1 MFKTISE
8 ALGDKHIQDLS
19 TQEIID
25 LMESGLNMKFSAEQV
40 AILKNDFMRP
50 LLVNACA
57 GSGKTTIFILMALIA
72 IAKGNTEPNEI
83 LGITFS
89 HKSRVDMGERFD
101 NFVSELSD
109 TGLDLSY
116 GRPNFTT
123 FHALFYQL
131 LRQNPE
137 YRTAQILT
145 TYRLFIRDLSDQI
158 KHPSNVITKA
168 EMLEEMF
175 DLNGYMINQGLTRDG
190 ILPDESVGKPL
201 NEAIKVMA
209 EYSRQNH
216 TDEFYEDYVDVI
228 NKYQELK
235 RQNGYIDFND
245 MKLLLLESMN
255 DPQYLQYYQNIMS
268 RYKIAVIDEF
278 QDIDNLQWQIISK
291 LLSPE
296 TMAHLIVIGDD
307 DQSIYSFRGSNPKYI
322 LNYKRLLPNAQKHN
336 LSTNYRTGEKIL
348 KRVIPLIKKNHVR
361 LDKELLSGR
370 KDQGKFVLYSS
381 KKSGFSDD
389 SKMLRRLVKQIN
401 DPEINNDDI
410 AILVRYNSS
419 RMLLADWLANQ
430 KIYANINN
438 AGAIL
443 QNNLVYRIITELMKS
458 LWQDKYKYF
467 ADQANRIGFRAYKD
481 HTTKVEARTDDKFH
495 KLSKYLLGA
504 EAYNAETNTPYKR
517 TDDRVKVYFNS
528 IKRFRTRMDEA
539 DNEESRTKL
548 AKSLIKD
555 LYKAAT
561 KLTDKYFDYMEE
573 KNFMSKVEVN
583 DIKKYLEEELDKYDN
598 IDDFFFD
605 EEHKK
610 EILSDR
616 MEQGKQEHRIQFLSL
631 HQAKGLEFKYVY
643 LYGLT
648 NKEVESAGKVLNDW
662 FPPEMPFDQF
672 TKQWKLVYNQSFKFL
687 ENALKSAHID
697 DYKDITNNNAFNPI
711 NIEKTLAKKKEFAMF
726 HAFYKEVENYSAFIE
741 EERRLLY
748 VGVTRAQQE
757 LCLRIAPDSN
767 PLLFD
772 LNLPKKKPKNTPTK
786 EKSQ

>member
-1 MFKTISE
+1 MGDETIQE
-8 ALGDKHIQDLS
+8 LS
-19 TQEIID
+19 TKEIID
-25 LMESGLNMKFSAEQV
+25 LMESGLDMKFSAEQIK
-40 AILKNDFMRP
+40 ILNNDFMRP

-72 IAKGNTEPNEI
+72 VAKGNAAPDEI

-101 NFVSELSD
+101 KFVKELSD
-109 TGLDLSY
+109 TGLDFPI

-137 YRTAQILT
+137 YQRSQVLT
-145 TYRLFIRDLSDQI
+145 SYRLFMRNLSDQI

-168 EMLEEMF
+168 EMLGEMF
-175 DLNGYMINQGLTRDG
+175 DLNDYMINQGLTTNG
-190 ILPDESVGKPL
+190 VLPTVTEGKPL
-201 NEAIKVMA
+201 RESIKVMS

-216 TDEFYEDYVDVI
+216 DDDFYADYLDVI

-235 RQNGYIDFND
+235 RRNGYIDFND
-245 MKLLLLESMN
+245 MKLLLLESMK
-255 DPQYLQYYQNIMS
+255 DPQYLQYYQRIMA

-278 QDIDNLQWQIISK
+278 QDIDNLQWEIISK

-296 TMAHLIVIGDD
+296 TMQHLIVIGDD
-307 DQSIYSFRGSNPKYI
+307 DQSIYSFRGSNPQYI
-322 LNYKRLLPNAQKHN
+322 LNYKQLLPDAQKLN

-348 KRVIPLIKKNHVR
+348 KRVIPLIKQNHVR

-370 KDQGKFVLYSS
+370 PDVGKFILYSS
-381 KKSGFSDD
+381 KKSGFSGG
-389 SKMLRRLVKQIN
+389 SKMLKRLVKQVN
-401 DPEINNDDI
+401 DPEINNNDI

-430 KIYANINN
+430 RIYANINN
-438 AGAIL
+438 SGAIL
-443 QNNLVYRIITELMKS
+443 QNNLIYRIITELMKA

-467 ADQANRIGFRAYKD
+467 SSQANRIGFRAYKD
-481 HTTKVEARTDDKFH
+481 HTTKVETRADDEFN
-495 KLSKYLLGA
+495 KLSKYLLAA
-504 EAYNAETNTPYKR
+504 ESYNAETNTPYKR
-517 TDDRVKVYFNS
+517 TDERVQVYFNS
-528 IKRFRTRMDEA
+528 IKRFKTRMDEA
-539 DNEESRTKL
+539 DNDETRQKL
-548 AKSLIKD
+548 SKSLIKD
-555 LYKAAT
+555 LYTAAT
-561 KLTDKYFDYMEE
+561 KLTDRYFDFMEE

-583 DIKKYLEEELDKYDN
+583 DIKKYLEDELDEYKN

-610 EILSDR
+610 DILSNR
-616 MEQGKQEHRIQFLSL
+616 MEQDKQQHRIQFLSL

-648 NKEVESAGKVLNDW
+648 DKEVERAGVVLNNW
-662 FPPEMPFDQF
+662 FPPEMTIEQF
-672 TKQWKLVYNQSFKFL
+672 VKQWKYIYNRSFEFL
-687 ENALKSAHID
+687 ERALQSAHID
-697 DYKDITNNNAFNPI
+697 NYKEITNNNAFNPI
-711 NIEKTLAKKKEFAMF
+711 NMDKTLEKSKEYAMF
-726 HAFYKEVENYSAFIE
+726 HTFYKEVENYSAFIE

-757 LCLRIAPDSN
+757 LSLRIAPDSN
-767 PLLFD
+767 PLLFE
-772 LNLPKKKPKNTPTK
+772 LKLPKKKPKK
-786 EKSQ
+786 

>member
-1 MFKTISE
+1 
-8 ALGDKHIQDLS
+8 
-19 TQEIID
+19 
-25 LMESGLNMKFSAEQV
+25 MESGLNMKFSAEQI
-40 AILKNDFMRP
+40 AILNNDFSKP

-72 IAKGNTEPNEI
+72 IAQGNAEPNEI

-89 HKSRVDMGERFD
+89 HKSRVDMGQRY
-101 NFVSELSD
+101 NKFVAELEN
-109 TGLDLSY
+109 TGLDLSS

-137 YRTAQILT
+137 YRSAQVLT
-145 TYRLFIRDLSDQI
+145 SYRLFIRELSDEI

-175 DLNGYMINQGLTRDG
+175 NLNDYMINQGLTRDG
-190 ILPDESVGKPL
+190 ILPDEATGKPL
-201 NEAIKVMA
+201 STAIEIMTG
-209 EYSRQNH
+209 YSRQKHN
-216 TDEFYEDYVDVI
+216 DEFFEDYLDVI
-228 NKYQELK
+228 EKYQSLK

-255 DPQYLQYYQNIMS
+255 DPQYLQYYQRIMA

-296 TMAHLIVIGDD
+296 TMSHLIVIGDD

-322 LNYKRLLPNAQKHN
+322 LNYKCLLPNAQKHN

-381 KKSGFSDD
+381 KKSGFSGD
-389 SKMLRRLVKQIN
+389 SKMLRRLVKQVN
-401 DPEINNDDI
+401 DPEIENDDI

-438 AGAIL
+438 SSAIL
-443 QNNLVYRIITELMKS
+443 QNNIVYRIITELMKAM
-458 LWQDKYKYF
+458 WQDKYRYF
-467 ADQANRIGFRAYKD
+467 ANQANRIGFRAYKD
-481 HTTKVEARTDDKFH
+481 HTVKVEKRTDDNFH

-504 EAYNAETNTPYKR
+504 EAYNAENNTPYKR
-517 TDDRVKVYFNS
+517 TDERVKIYFNS
-528 IKRFRTRMDEA
+528 IQRFKTKMAEA
-539 DNEESRTKL
+539 DNVETKNKL

-583 DIKKYLEEELDKYDN
+583 DIKKYLEEELETYKN
-598 IDDFFFD
+598 IDDFFN
-605 EEHKK
+605 EEADKK
-610 EILSDR
+610 SILSDR
-616 MEQGKQEHRIQFLSL
+616 MEQDKQEHRIQFLSL

-662 FPPEMPFDQF
+662 FPPEMPFEKF
-672 TKQWKLVYNQSFKFL
+672 VKEWKVVYNHSFNFL

-711 NIEKTLAKKKEFAMF
+711 NLDKTLDKKKEFAMF
-726 HAFYKEVENYSAFIE
+726 HTFYKEVENYSAFIE

-772 LNLPKKKPKNTPTK
+772 LQLPKKKKVK
-786 EKSQ
+786 KI

>member
-1 MFKTISE
+1 MGDKTIQE
-8 ALGDKHIQDLS
+8 LS
-19 TQEIID
+19 TNEIID
-25 LMESGLNMKFSAEQV
+25 LMESGLNMKFSDEQIR
-40 AILKNDFMRP
+40 ILNNDFTKP

-72 IAKGNTEPNEI
+72 VAKGDAAPDEI

-89 HKSRVDMGERFD
+89 HKSRVDMGERF
-101 NFVSELSD
+101 NKFVTDLAD
-109 TGLDLSY
+109 TGLEFPI

-137 YRTAQILT
+137 YRDAQVLT
-145 TYRLFIRDLSDQI
+145 SYRMFMRDLSDQI

-175 DLNGYMINQGLTRDG
+175 DLNEYMINQGLTTDG
-190 ILPDESVGKPL
+190 ILPTVTENEPL
-201 NEAIKVMA
+201 SQSIKVMS

-216 TDEFYEDYVDVI
+216 DDEFYEDYVDVI
-228 NKYQELK
+228 DKYQELK
-235 RQNGYIDFND
+235 RRNGYIDFND
-245 MKLLLLESMN
+245 MKMLLLDSMN
-255 DPQYLQYYQNIMS
+255 NPDYLQYYQNIMS

-296 TMAHLIVIGDD
+296 TMQHLIVIGDD
-307 DQSIYSFRGSNPKYI
+307 DQSIYSFRGSNPQYI
-322 LNYKRLLPNAQKHN
+322 LNYKRLLPDAQKLN

-348 KRVIPLIKKNHVR
+348 KRVIPLIKHNHVR
-361 LDKELLSGR
+361 LDKDLLSGR
-370 KDQGKFVLYSS
+370 PDVGKFVLYSS
-381 KKSGFSDD
+381 KKSGFSQT
-389 SKMLRRLVKQIN
+389 SKMLKRLVKQIN
-401 DPEINNDDI
+401 DPEINNNNI

-430 KIYANINN
+430 EIYSNINN

-443 QNNLVYRIITELMKS
+443 QNNLIYLIITELMKA

-467 ADQANRIGFRAYKD
+467 ANQANRIGFRAYKD
-481 HTTKVEARTDDKFH
+481 HTTKVEARANDEFH
-495 KLSKYLLGA
+495 KLSKYLLAA
-504 EAYNAETNTPYKR
+504 EAYNAETNTPHKR
-517 TDDRVKVYFNS
+517 TDERVQVYFNS
-528 IKRFRTRMDEA
+528 VKRFKARMNDTDDE
-539 DNEESRTKL
+539 EKKQKL

-561 KLTDKYFDYMEE
+561 KLTDRYFDFMEE

-583 DIKKYLEEELDKYDN
+583 DIKQYLEDEIETYSDVDA
-598 IDDFFFD
+598 FFLD

-610 EILSDR
+610 DILSSR
-616 MEQGKQEHRIQFLSL
+616 MEQDKQEHRIQFLSL

-648 NKEVESAGKVLNDW
+648 NKEVESAGVALNNW
-662 FPPEMPFDQF
+662 FPPEMSFDQF
-672 TKQWKLVYNQSFKFL
+672 VKEWKLVYNKSYEFL
-687 ENALKSAHID
+687 ERALQSAHID
-697 DYKDITNNNAFNPI
+697 NYKDITNNNGFNPI
-711 NIEKTLAKKKEFAMF
+711 NLDKTLDKKKEFSMF
-726 HAFYKEVENYSAFIE
+726 HIFYKEVENYSAFIE

-767 PLLFD
+767 PLLFE
-772 LNLPKKKPKNTPTK
+772 LKLPKKKPKK
-786 EKSQ
+786 

>member
-1 MFKTISE
+1 M
-8 ALGDKHIQDLS
+8 GDKDIQDLS
-19 TQEIID
+19 TKAIID
-25 LMESGLNMKFSAEQV
+25 LMESGLNMKFSDEQI
-40 AILKNDFMRP
+40 AILNNDFTKP

-72 IAKGNTEPNEI
+72 IAKGNADPDEI

-89 HKSRVDMGERFD
+89 HKSRVDMGERYD
-101 NFVSELSD
+101 SFVSQLSD
-109 TGLDLSY
+109 AGLEFSI

-137 YRTAQILT
+137 YQSAQVLT
-145 TYRLFIRDLSDQI
+145 SYRLFMRDLSDQI

-175 DLNGYMINQGLTRDG
+175 DLNDYMINQGLTTDG
-190 ILPDESVGKPL
+190 VLPTATQEQPL
-201 NEAIKVMA
+201 SAAIKVMS
-209 EYSRQNH
+209 EFSRQNH
-216 TDEFYEDYVDVI
+216 SQEFYEDYVDVI
-228 NKYQELK
+228 DKYQELK
-235 RQNGYIDFND
+235 RRNGYIDFND
-245 MKLLLLESMN
+245 MKMLLLESMK
-255 DPQYLQYYQNIMS
+255 DPQYLNYYQQIMS

-278 QDIDNLQWQIISK
+278 QDIDNLQWQIISQ

-296 TMAHLIVIGDD
+296 TMQHLIVIGDD
-307 DQSIYSFRGSNPKYI
+307 DQSIYSFRGSNPQYI

-348 KRVIPLIKKNHVR
+348 KRVIPLIKHNHVR
-361 LDKELLSGR
+361 LDKKLLSGR
-370 KDQGKFVLYSS
+370 KDVGKFVLYSS
-381 KKSGFSDD
+381 KKSGFSSG
-389 SKMLRRLVKQIN
+389 SKMLKRLVKQIN

-438 AGAIL
+438 SSAIL
-443 QNNLVYRIITELMKS
+443 QNNIVYRIIVELMMA

-481 HTTKVEARTDDKFH
+481 HTGKVEARANDEFR
-495 KLSKYLLGA
+495 KLSKYLLAA

-517 TDDRVKVYFNS
+517 TDERVQVYFNS
-528 IKRFRTRMDEA
+528 IKRFKQRLSEA
-539 DNEESRTKL
+539 DNLESKTKL
-548 AKSLIKD
+548 SHSLIED

-573 KNFMSKVEVN
+573 KNFMSKTEVN
-583 DIKKYLEEELDKYDN
+583 DIKKYLEEELENYQS

-605 EEHKK
+605 EERKK
-610 EILSDR
+610 SILSSR

-648 NKEVESAGKVLNDW
+648 NKEVESAGVALNDW
-662 FPPEMPFDQF
+662 FPPEMAFDQF
-672 TKQWKLVYNQSFKFL
+672 VKKWKTVYNKSYEFL
-687 ENALKSAHID
+687 ERALSSAHID

-711 NIEKTLAKKKEFAMF
+711 NLEKTLDKKKEFAMF
-726 HAFYKEVENYSAFIE
+726 HGFYKEVENYSAFVE

-767 PLLFD
+767 PLLFE
-772 LNLPKKKPKNTPTK
+772 LNLPKKKTSKK
-786 EKSQ
+786 

>member
-1 MFKTISE
+1 MMGDETIQE
-8 ALGDKHIQDLS
+8 LS
-19 TQEIID
+19 TKEIID
-25 LMESGLNMKFSAEQV
+25 LMESGLDMKFSAEQIK
-40 AILKNDFMRP
+40 ILNNDFMRP

-72 IAKGNTEPNEI
+72 VAKGNAAPDEI

-101 NFVSELSD
+101 KFVKELSD
-109 TGLDLSY
+109 TGLDFPI

-137 YRTAQILT
+137 YQRSQVLT
-145 TYRLFIRDLSDQI
+145 SYRLFMRDLSDQI

-168 EMLEEMF
+168 EMLGEMF
-175 DLNGYMINQGLTRDG
+175 DLNDYMINQGLTTNG
-190 ILPDESVGKPL
+190 VLPTVTEGRPLRES
-201 NEAIKVMA
+201 IKVMS

-216 TDEFYEDYVDVI
+216 DDDFYADYLDVI

-235 RQNGYIDFND
+235 RRNGYIDFND
-245 MKLLLLESMN
+245 MKLLLLESMK
-255 DPQYLQYYQNIMS
+255 DPQYLGYYQRIMA

-278 QDIDNLQWQIISK
+278 QDIDNLQWEIISK

-296 TMAHLIVIGDD
+296 TMQHLIVIGDD
-307 DQSIYSFRGSNPKYI
+307 DQSIYSFRGSNPQYI
-322 LNYKRLLPNAQKHN
+322 LNYKQLLPDAQKLN

-348 KRVIPLIKKNHVR
+348 KRVIPLIKQNHVR

-370 KDQGKFVLYSS
+370 PDVGKFILYSS
-381 KKSGFSDD
+381 KKSGFSGG
-389 SKMLRRLVKQIN
+389 SKMLKRLVKQVN
-401 DPEINNDDI
+401 DPEINNNDI

-438 AGAIL
+438 SGAIL
-443 QNNLVYRIITELMKS
+443 QNNLIYRIITELMKA

-467 ADQANRIGFRAYKD
+467 SSQANRIGFRAYKD
-481 HTTKVEARTDDKFH
+481 HTTKVETRADDEFN
-495 KLSKYLLGA
+495 KLSKYLLAA

-517 TDDRVKVYFNS
+517 TDERVQVYFNS
-528 IKRFRTRMDEA
+528 IKRFKTRMDEA
-539 DNEESRTKL
+539 DNDETRQKL
-548 AKSLIKD
+548 SKSLIKD
-555 LYKAAT
+555 LYTAAT
-561 KLTDKYFDYMEE
+561 KLTDRYFDFMEE

-583 DIKKYLEEELDKYDN
+583 DIKKYLEDELDEYKN

-610 EILSDR
+610 DILSNR
-616 MEQGKQEHRIQFLSL
+616 MEQDKQQHRIQFLSL

-648 NKEVESAGKVLNDW
+648 DKEVERAGVVLNNW
-662 FPPEMPFDQF
+662 FPPEMTIEQF
-672 TKQWKLVYNQSFKFL
+672 VKQWKYIYNRSFEFL
-687 ENALKSAHID
+687 ERALQSAHID
-697 DYKDITNNNAFNPI
+697 NYKEITNNNAFNPI
-711 NIEKTLAKKKEFAMF
+711 NMDKTLEKSKEYAMF
-726 HAFYKEVENYSAFIE
+726 HTFYKEVENYSAFIE

-757 LCLRIAPDSN
+757 LSLRIAPDSN
-767 PLLFD
+767 PLLFE
-772 LNLPKKKPKNTPTK
+772 LKLPKKKPKK
-786 EKSQ
+786 

>member
-1 MFKTISE
+1 
-8 ALGDKHIQDLS
+8 
-19 TQEIID
+19 
-25 LMESGLNMKFSAEQV
+25 MESGLNMKFSSEQI
-40 AILKNDFMRP
+40 AILKNDFTKP

-72 IAKGNTEPNEI
+72 IAKNNAEPDEI

-89 HKSRVDMGERFD
+89 HKSRVDMGERYD
-101 NFVSELSD
+101 NFVKELAD
-109 TGLDLSY
+109 TGLNLSF

-137 YRTAQILT
+137 YQSAQVLT
-145 TYRLFIRDLSDQI
+145 TYRLFIRDLSDTI
-158 KHPSNVITKA
+158 KHPSNIITKA

-175 DLNGYMINQGLTRDG
+175 DLNDYMINQGLTTDG
-190 ILPDESVGKPL
+190 VLPTATSGQPLSES
-201 NEAIKVMA
+201 IKVMA
-209 EYSRQNH
+209 EFSRQNH
-216 TDEFYEDYVDVI
+216 NDEFYQDYVDVL

-235 RQNGYIDFND
+235 RRNGYIDFND

-255 DPQYLQYYQNIMS
+255 DPQYLQYYQRIMS

-296 TMAHLIVIGDD
+296 TMQHLIVIGDD

-322 LNYKRLLPNAQKHN
+322 LNYKRLLPKAQKLN

-361 LDKELLSGR
+361 LNKELLSGR
-370 KDQGKFVLYSS
+370 PDMGKFVLYSS
-381 KKSGFSDD
+381 KKAGFSGG
-389 SKMLRRLVKQIN
+389 SKMLKRLVKQIN

-430 KIYANINN
+430 QIYANINN
-438 AGAIL
+438 ASAIL
-443 QNNLVYRIITELMKS
+443 QNNIVYRIIVELMKS
-458 LWQDKYKYF
+458 LWQDKYQF
-467 ADQANRIGFRAYKD
+467 FSNQANRIGFRSYKE
-481 HTTKVEARTDDKFH
+481 HTDKVASRTNEDFQE
-495 KLSKYLLGA
+495 LSKYLLAA
-504 EAYNAETNTPYKR
+504 EAYNAENNTPFKR

-528 IKRFRTRMDEA
+528 IKRFKTRMAEA
-539 DNEESRTKL
+539 DSDDSRLKL
-548 AKSLIKD
+548 SKSLIKD

-583 DIKKYLEEELDKYDN
+583 DIKKYLEDELETYDS
-598 IDDFFFD
+598 IDDFFAAED
-605 EEHKK
+605 NKK
-610 EILSDR
+610 DILSDR
-616 MEQGKQEHRIQFLSL
+616 MAQDKQEHHIQFLSL

-662 FPPEMPFDQF
+662 FPPEMDFDKFVQKWQTVYTKSF
-672 TKQWKLVYNQSFKFL
+672 TFL
-687 ENALKSAHID
+687 ENSLKSAHID
-697 DYKDITNNNAFNPI
+697 NYRDITNNNAFNPI
-711 NIEKTLAKKKEFAMF
+711 NLKKTLEKKKEFAMF
-726 HAFYKEVENYSAFIE
+726 HVFYKEVENYSAFIE

-757 LCLRIAPDSN
+757 LVLRIAPDSN

-772 LNLPKKKPKNTPTK
+772 LQLPKKKPKITTNKTHD
-786 EKSQ
+786 

>member
-1 MFKTISE
+1 MGDETIQE
-8 ALGDKHIQDLS
+8 LS
-19 TQEIID
+19 TKEIID
-25 LMESGLNMKFSAEQV
+25 LMESGLNMKFSTEQIK
-40 AILKNDFMRP
+40 ILNNDFMRP

-72 IAKGNTEPNEI
+72 VAKGSAAPDEI

-101 NFVSELSD
+101 KFVKELSD
-109 TGLDLSY
+109 TGLEFPI
-116 GRPNFTT
+116 GRPSFTT

-137 YRTAQILT
+137 YQRSQVLT
-145 TYRLFIRDLSDQI
+145 SYRLFMRDLSDQI

-168 EMLEEMF
+168 EMLGEMF
-175 DLNGYMINQGLTRDG
+175 DLNDYMINQGLTTNG
-190 ILPDESVGKPL
+190 VLPTVTEDKPL
-201 NEAIKVMA
+201 RESIKVMS

-216 TDEFYEDYVDVI
+216 DEDFYADYLDVI

-235 RQNGYIDFND
+235 RRNGYIDFND

-255 DPQYLQYYQNIMS
+255 DPQYLQYYQRIMA

-278 QDIDNLQWQIISK
+278 QDIDNLQWEIISK

-296 TMAHLIVIGDD
+296 TMQHLIVIGDD
-307 DQSIYSFRGSNPKYI
+307 DQSIYSFRGSNPQYI
-322 LNYKRLLPNAQKHN
+322 LNYKQLLPDAQKLN

-348 KRVIPLIKKNHVR
+348 KRVIPLIKQNHVR

-370 KDQGKFVLYSS
+370 PDVGKFVLYSS
-381 KKSGFSDD
+381 KKSGFSGG
-389 SKMLRRLVKQIN
+389 SKMLKRLVKQVN
-401 DPEINNDDI
+401 DPEINNNDI

-438 AGAIL
+438 SGAIL
-443 QNNLVYRIITELMKS
+443 QNNLIYRIITELMKA
-458 LWQDKYKYF
+458 LWQDKYQYF
-467 ADQANRIGFRAYKD
+467 SSQANRIGFRAYKD
-481 HTTKVEARTDDKFH
+481 HTTKVEARANDEFH
-495 KLSKYLLGA
+495 KLSKYLLAA

-517 TDDRVKVYFNS
+517 TDDRVQVYFNS
-528 IKRFRTRMDEA
+528 IKRFKTRMNEA
-539 DNEESRTKL
+539 ESEETRQKL
-548 AKSLIKD
+548 SKSLIKD
-555 LYKAAT
+555 LYTAAT
-561 KLTDKYFDYMEE
+561 KLTDKYFDFMEE

-583 DIKKYLEEELDKYDN
+583 DIKKYLEDELDEYKN

-610 EILSDR
+610 DILSNR
-616 MEQGKQEHRIQFLSL
+616 MEQDKQQHRIQFLSL

-648 NKEVESAGKVLNDW
+648 DKEVERAGVVLNNW
-662 FPPEMPFDQF
+662 FPPEMTMAQF
-672 TKQWKLVYNQSFKFL
+672 VKQWKYIYNRSFEFL
-687 ENALKSAHID
+687 EHALQAAHID
-697 DYKDITNNNAFNPI
+697 NYKEITNNNAFNPV
-711 NIEKTLAKKKEFAMF
+711 NMDKTLEKSKEYAMF
-726 HAFYKEVENYSAFIE
+726 HTFYKEVENYSAFIE

-757 LCLRIAPDSN
+757 LSLRIAPDSN
-767 PLLFD
+767 PLLFE
-772 LNLPKKKPKNTPTK
+772 LKLPKKKPKK
-786 EKSQ
+786 